1 MYRFWTMLNFFTSTA
16 DLRKRLEALESER
29 ISLRREWENAQLEI
43 IELTRRASNA
53 LKSLAREARHAEI
66 AREKLDETP
75 GVDPISA
82 AILKRRQR
90 GLQAASGQ

>member
-1 MYRFWTMLNFFTSTA
+1 MYSFDTMFNFRTSTA

-66 AREKLDETP
+66 AREKREEEIP

-90 GLQAASGQ
+90 VSSNGG